1 MSDNKKVLIDDYG
14 VYFDDAMRDELMACC
29 SQTKHNHIN
38 SFTGELNLL
47 NEFGDAKNDLKQIKA
62 FRDSDQ
68 DGMQADLD
76 CTLKDHIENYFIYL
90 ASCFNFDATCYF
102 DINTGVF
109 DYEMNTGDYYLLD
122 DVGNILK
129 SRKFK
134 IEYGDS
140 DNNIIVYDR
149 GREFVRIIAIDAHH
163 VALNFAH
170 GMCTLNSIHDID
182 FLDNLISPIKI
193 VMQ

>member
-1 MSDNKKVLIDDYG
+1 MQGNKNVLTDDYG
-14 VYFDDAMRDELMACC
+14 VYFDDAMRDELTAC
-29 SQTKHNHIN
+29 SNQAKRDHIN

-62 FRDSDQ
+62 FRAFNN
-68 DGMQADLD
+68 DGMQANLD

-102 DINTGVF
+102 DIETGVL

-122 DVGNILK
+122 DVANILK

-134 IEYGDS
+134 IERVDS

-149 GREFVRIIAIDAHH
+149 GYEFVRIIAMDAHH
-163 VALNFAH
+163 VALNFMQ
-170 GMCTLNSIHDID
+170 GMCALNSIHDID
-182 FLDNLISPIKI
+182 FLAKLISSIKI

>member
-1 MSDNKKVLIDDYG
+1 MQGNKKVLIDDYG
-14 VYFDDAMRDELMACC
+14 VYFDDAMRDELMACR
-29 SQTKHNHIN
+29 SQVKRDHIN

-62 FRDSDQ
+62 FRSFNN
-68 DGMQADLD
+68 DGMQANLD
-76 CTLKDHIENYFIYL
+76 CTLKNHIENYFIYL

-102 DINTGVF
+102 DINTGVL

-122 DVGNILK
+122 DVANILK

-134 IEYGDS
+134 IERVDS

-149 GREFVRIIAIDAHH
+149 GHEFVRIIATDAHH
-163 VALNFAH
+163 VALNFTQ
-170 GMCTLNSIHDID
+170 GMCALNSIHDID
-182 FLDNLISPIKI
+182 FLDKLISSIKI

>member
-1 MSDNKKVLIDDYG
+1 MAKKILTDDYG
-14 VYFDDAMRDELMACC
+14 VYFDDVMRDELMEC
-29 SQTKHNHIN
+29 SNQAERDQIN

-62 FRDSDQ
+62 FRDLDQ
-68 DGMQADLD
+68 DGVQADLD

-102 DINTGVF
+102 DINTGVL

-122 DVGNILK
+122 DVANILK

-149 GREFVRIIAIDAHH
+149 GREFVRIVAMDAHH
-163 VALNFAH
+163 VALNFTR
-170 GMCTLNSIHDID
+170 GMCALNSIHDID
-182 FLDNLISPIKI
+182 FLDKLISSIKI